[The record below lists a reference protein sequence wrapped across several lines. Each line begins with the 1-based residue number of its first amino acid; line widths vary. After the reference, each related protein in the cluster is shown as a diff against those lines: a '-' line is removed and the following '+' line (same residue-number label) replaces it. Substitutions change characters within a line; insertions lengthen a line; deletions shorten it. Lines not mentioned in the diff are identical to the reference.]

1 MKSIKSKWSNLP
13 KWLKIVILSLL
24 GVFGITAMGFIF
36 GIFIMFLWNK
46 LMPEIFGLKEIT
58 YWQAIGLFVLLRIL
72 LGSIGGDKSSSANN
86 KKVVTRNI
94 SLSKD
99 KLAIDP
105 DIDDYEAWW
114 QLEGKEAFEQY
125 ADSKKNI
132 TDN

>member
-1 MKSIKSKWSNLP
+1 MKSIKSKWVTLP

-24 GVFGITAMGFIF
+24 GVFGVTAMGFIF

-86 KKVVTRNI
+86 KKTVTHNT

-99 KLAIDP
+99 NQAVDP
-105 DIDDYEAWW
+105 DIDDYETWW
-114 QLEGKEAFEQY
+114 QLEGKEAFEKY
-125 ADSKKNI
+125 ADSKKI
-132 TDN
+132 